1 MGRESQTMSN
11 FHWTNIIS
19 LNSSQNDAFEELL
32 CQLVNQEP
40 IEDKQKFVKVGNP
53 DGGVECYIILK
64 NGDEIGFQA
73 KWFLS
78 TPQEAQ
84 WNQVEHSFKT
94 ALEKHPKMITYYV
107 AIPLDRADPRVENRT
122 SFMKKWK
129 GKVEK
134 WQKLAKDKYGRE
146 IEFVYWGSSEFITRL
161 SREEN
166 AGLKSFF
173 FGDIDLSDKWF
184 KNQNELAIKDLGARY
199 TPEINIELDIVE
211 NFDAI
216 SRNDRFK
223 KKLDEAY
230 HDYMLSYRKFLEH
243 LYIKN
248 ENLESLLARL
258 SEKVEILEGKYDSIS
273 FYGIDYINHEQLNQ
287 FFKEIEPLSYE
298 ISELLDELNR
308 KEIEEK
314 KITTSHGYR
323 TATAYD
329 RKIKDLTNY
338 LSNQYKFKGL
348 INSTILKLSNNPFV
362 VLDGDAGIG
371 KSHLLAD
378 IVNQRLK
385 DSENSVFLLGQHFRE
400 DKSPWSQIL
409 KELLELNCTKEKFLG
424 ALNAK
429 AEGQNKR
436 IIIFI
441 DAINEG
447 KGRSFWSEFLV
458 SFIESIKQ
466 YEWLGLVLSIRSSY
480 FDLIVPKEIFEKKL
494 AIPITHFG
502 FDGVEYNA
510 SRMFFENYN
519 ILQPAIPLLHPE
531 FSNPLFLKLFC
542 EGLNKRG
549 LTQIPDGYEGITNI
563 IKFFIGGI
571 EEKLSKKYTNIKS
584 LKLIDK
590 VIDTLITEML
600 SNQTMAYD
608 KALEIVIREVSSKY
622 GIGSGLLDD
631 LISEGLLTKNSFY
644 DGQEHIEGVY
654 FAYERFEDHI
664 KVKYLFDKYLDK
676 KNSKRSFEQEG
687 LSSYFEEHNL
697 YYYQG
702 IIDAMSIQLPEVC
715 NVELIDVVDQNEV
728 VIESFF
734 DSLLWR
740 KADSI
745 TPEVSERILKNISNE
760 HFQEDIFKIL
770 FSTASNPKHP
780 LNADILHD
788 YLLNFSMKERDVFFI
803 PLLNSIY
810 LDSEANPIKRL
821 IDWAWSEEPKSY
833 ISDDSILLTS
843 IALSWLLV
851 SSNRQLRDYATKA
864 LISALQGRV
873 NVVLNLLRQFEN
885 VNDPYVYERLFAV
898 GFGVVVRLENKNGL
912 KEFGKYIYKTIFNV
926 DEVYPHILLRDYAKN
941 TIEYI
946 DYLGI
951 ELDIDL
957 KKVKPPY
964 KSYLPPIDKLPT
976 EEDIEKFQDREGT
989 YHQSRIT
996 SSMMTEYGH
1005 GTGGYGDFGRYVF
1018 GSALHDFDCRENEQL
1033 ISNYAIRKIF
1043 EEYEYDG
1050 EFFDKAEKAIQ
1061 EHNRHNYD
1069 RYYHEIERI
1078 GKKYQ
1083 WIAMYDTLARMTDN
1097 FKMYK
1102 GYGDNKQEV
1111 KYQGTFEPYVRDID
1125 PTILL
1130 KKTGLGTDDCQANW
1144 CNSKADIKWT
1154 MDHDKWVQ
1162 VIDDLP
1168 NPFDIVNLVDDKG
1181 EEWISLHAFPMW
1193 REPTKKGYDSSN
1205 VIRKEV
1211 WYILNSYLIPNDELD
1226 EFVQWS
1232 EKQHFWND
1240 WMPSGKGHY
1249 QMLNREHYWSDAY
1262 KFLQDP
1268 YYGCEDWSY
1277 IDTFRASK
1285 YPHKIG
1291 LTYNAYYW
1299 EEQFDYSKEES
1310 LGFFKP
1316 SKILFDGLQMQYS
1329 SKEGEFINDENKLVC
1344 FDAKM
1349 KYSSFDSLLFNKRML
1364 VQYLQENNLSLYW
1377 TIIGEKQIFVP
1388 MNNRED
1394 KVGLMQ
1400 MNGYYFMKENMEKGG
1415 KMNIMSMDKDYE
1427 KTYQDI
1433 ELT

>member
-1 MGRESQTMSN
+1 MLKLKLLKIDKKFDN
-11 FHWTNIIS
+11 FQK
-19 LNSSQNDAFEELL
+19 SSIGKFLIEKIFFRTKGFYSVTLSIVGLLIFQLSALSYAEELS
-32 CQLVNQEP
+32 VVIQERINTSEYP
-40 IEDKQKFVKVGNP
+40 IKLLWYIVDFFAPAGNWL
-53 DGGVECYIILK
+53 IIVILILIIPCLFWIRNKELK
-64 NGDEIGFQA
+64 INNSI
-73 KWFLS
+73 
-78 TPQEAQ
+78 
-84 WNQVEHSFKT
+84 
-94 ALEKHPKMITYYV
+94 
-107 AIPLDRADPRVENRT
+107 ENI
-122 SFMKKWK
+122 
-129 GKVEK
+129 
-134 WQKLAKDKYGRE
+134 L
-146 IEFVYWGSSEFITRL
+146 SEFKAP
-161 SREEN
+161 E
-166 AGLKSFF
+166 K
-173 FGDIDLSDKWF
+173 IDLSDKWF
-184 KNQNELAIKDLGARY
+184 KDQNELAIKDLGPRY
-199 TPEINIELDIVE
+199 TPEINIELDIQD

-216 SRNDRFK
+216 SRNHRFK
-223 KKLDEAY
+223 KKLDEVY
-230 HDYMLSYRKFLEH
+230 HDYMVSYRKFLE
-243 LYIKN
+243 
-248 ENLESLLARL
+248 NLNIQNKDIEQLVEQVS
-258 SEKVEILEGKYDSIS
+258 KKIEILEDTYHSMSLD
-273 FYGIDYINHEQLNQ
+273 GIEYINHEYINQ
-287 FFKEIEPLSYE
+287 ILEEIEPLFYE
-298 ISELLDELNR
+298 VSELLDSLNR

-323 TATAYD
+323 TATKYD
-329 RKIKDLTNY
+329 GKIRDLTSY
-338 LSNQYKFKGL
+338 LSSQYQFRGL
-348 INSTILKLSNNPFV
+348 INSTILKLANNPFMI
-362 VLDGDAGIG
+362 LDGEAGIG

-378 IVNQRLK
+378 IVNERLK
-385 DSENSVFLLGQHFRE
+385 EDLSSIFLLGQHFRE
-400 DKSPWSQIL
+400 DKAPWSQIL
-409 KELLELNCTKEKFLG
+409 NELLELNCSKEEFLD
-424 ALNAK
+424 ALNTK
-429 AEGQNKR
+429 AESQNKR

-458 SFIESIKQ
+458 SFIESMKQ

-480 FDLIVPKEIFEKKL
+480 YDLIIPKDVFENTL

-502 FDGVEYNA
+502 FEGVEYNA
-510 SRMFFENYN
+510 SRIFFENYN
-519 ILQPAIPLLHPE
+519 ILQPSIPLLHPE

-563 IKFFIGGI
+563 IKFFMDGI

-590 VIDTLITEML
+590 TMYALTPEML

-622 GIGSGLLDD
+622 GIDSGLLDD

-654 FAYERFEDHI
+654 FTYERFEDHV

-676 KNSKRSFEQEG
+676 NNAKQSFEQEE
-687 LSSYFEEHNL
+687 LSFYFEEHNL

-715 NVELIDVVDQNEV
+715 NVELIDVVDQSEV

-745 TPEVSERILKNISNE
+745 TPEVLERILKNISNE

-780 LNADILHD
+780 LNANILHE
-788 YLLNFSMKERDVFFI
+788 YLSNFSMKERDVFLI

-821 IDWAWSEEPKSY
+821 IDWAWSEEEKSY

-864 LISALQGRV
+864 LISALQGRI
-873 NVVLNLLRQFEN
+873 NVVLELLKRFEN
-885 VNDPYVYERLFAV
+885 VNDPYVYERLFAA
-898 GFGVVVRLENKNGL
+898 GFGVVVRSENKNGL
-912 KEFGKYIYKTIFNV
+912 KELGKYIYKTIFDV

-951 ELDIDL
+951 DLDVDL

-964 KSYLPPIDKLPT
+964 KSYLPPVDKLPT

-989 YHQSRIT
+989 YHQSRII

-1018 GSALHDFDCRENEQL
+1018 GSALHDFDCRKHEQL
-1033 ISNYAIRKIF
+1033 ISNYAIKKIF
-1043 EEYEYDG
+1043 EEYGYDG
-1050 EFFDKAEKAIQ
+1050 EFFNKAEKAIQ
-1061 EHNRHNYD
+1061 GHNRNNYD
-1069 RYYHEIERI
+1069 RHYHEIERI

-1097 FKMYK
+1097 FKMYE
-1102 GYGDNKQEV
+1102 GYGDNKHEV
-1111 KYQGTFEPYVRDID
+1111 KYQGAFEPYVRDID

-1130 KKTGLGTDDCQANW
+1130 QKTGVATNTCQANW
-1144 CNSKADIKWT
+1144 CNPEFEIEWA
-1154 MDHDKWVQ
+1154 MDNNKWVQ
-1162 VIDDLP
+1162 IVDDLP
-1168 NPFDIVNLVDDKG
+1168 NPFDIINLVDDKG
-1181 EEWISLHAFPMW
+1181 EEWISLHSFPIW
-1193 REPTKKGYDSSN
+1193 KEPTKKGYDSSN

-1211 WYILNSYLIPNDELD
+1211 WYILNSYLIPNNELD
-1226 EFVQWS
+1226 EFIQWA
-1232 EKQHFWND
+1232 EKQHFWNN
-1240 WMPSGKGHY
+1240 WMPDGKGHY
-1249 QMLNREHYWSDAY
+1249 QMFNREQYWSDAY

-1299 EEQFDYSKEES
+1299 EEQFDYSKKES

-1329 SKEGEFINDENKLVC
+1329 SKEGEFVNDENNLVC

-1349 KYSSFDSLLFNKRML
+1349 KYSSFDSLLFNKKVL
-1364 VQYLQENNLSLYW
+1364 VQYLQENNLSLCW
-1377 TIIGEKQIFVP
+1377 TSIGEKQIFVP

-1394 KVGLMQ
+1394 KTGLMQ
-1400 MNGYYFMKENMEKGG
+1400 MNGYCFMKDNMEKGG
-1415 KMNIMSMDKDYE
+1415 KINIMSMDKDGNKSDRE
-1427 KTYQDI
+1427 LII
-1433 ELT
+1433 EGR